1 MDILHNLF
9 YGFTVALQPTNLLF
23 CFLGTVLGTLIG
35 VLPGIGPI
43 GTISMLLP
51 ATFHMSPT
59 AAIIMLAG
67 IYYGAMYGG
76 STTSILVNIPGE
88 AASVVTCLDGYEMA
102 KRGRAGAALG
112 IAAFGSFIAG
122 TLGIVGLMI
131 FAAPL
136 AQFAL
141 RFGSPEYFGLLLLGL
156 TLVTYLSRGSIIK
169 ALMMG
174 AFGLILSCVGLDS
187 IQASPRMTFDIMQLW
202 DGVGLVPVAM
212 GLFGISEVL
221 LNIETTEKTDILK
234 TKIKNFF
241 PNLADW
247 ARSIWPI
254 MRGTVL
260 GFFLGILPGGNPVI
274 ASFLSYGL
282 EKRIS
287 KHPEEFGKG
296 AIEGVAG
303 PESANN
309 SATSG
314 GFIPLFTLG
323 IPSNITMAL
332 MFGALLIH
340 GMRPGPFLVKDH
352 ADLFWGVISSMYIG
366 NVMLLILNLP
376 LIPLWVQVL
385 KVPYRILFPLI
396 LLFCI
401 VGSYSLNN
409 STFDVMVMMLFGLLG
424 YLFKKFE
431 FEAAPLI
438 LAFVLGPM
446 FETNLR
452 QSLLLSK
459 GSFMIFVNRPISA
472 VFVGVSLVLL
482 ITALMPNFKK
492 AKEVYDASVPDD

>member
-1 MDILHNLF
+1 MDMLHNLL
-9 YGFTVALQPTNLLF
+9 YGFAVALQPMNLLF
-23 CFLGTVLGTLIG
+23 CFFGTLLGTLIG
-35 VLPGIGPI
+35 VLPGIGPV
-43 GTISMLLP
+43 GAMSMLIP
-51 ATFHMSPT
+51 ATFHTSPT
-59 AAIIMLAG
+59 SAIIMLAG

-88 AASVVTCLDGYEMA
+88 AASVVTCLDGYQMA
-102 KRGRAGAALG
+102 KQGRAGAALG

-136 AQFAL
+136 ARFAL

-156 TLVTYLSRGSIIK
+156 TLVTYLSRGSLIK

-187 IQASPRMTFDIMQLW
+187 IRGVPRMTFNIMELW

-212 GLFGISEVL
+212 GLFGVAEVL
-221 LNIETTEKTDILK
+221 LNIEIIQTPDVLK
-234 TKIKNFF
+234 TKIKSFF
-241 PNLADW
+241 PTIADW
-247 ARSIWPI
+247 AQSTGAII
-254 MRGTVL
+254 RGTVL

-282 EKRIS
+282 EKKIS
-287 KHPEEFGKG
+287 KEPERFGKG

-340 GMRPGPFLVKDH
+340 GMRPGPFLLKDH
-352 ADLFWGVISSMYIG
+352 ADLFWGVICSMYIG

-376 LIPLWVQVL
+376 LIPIWVQVL

-401 VGSYSLNN
+401 VGAYSLNN
-409 STFDVMVMMLFGLLG
+409 SVFDVVVMMIFGLLG

-431 FEAAPLI
+431 FEGAPLM

-452 QSLLLSK
+452 QSLLISK
-459 GSFMIFVNRPISA
+459 GSFMIFFSRPISA
-472 VFVGVSLVLL
+472 VFISVAIILL
-482 ITALMPNFKK
+482 ITSFLPYFKK
-492 AKEVYDASVPDD
+492 AKKEYVVSTQDD